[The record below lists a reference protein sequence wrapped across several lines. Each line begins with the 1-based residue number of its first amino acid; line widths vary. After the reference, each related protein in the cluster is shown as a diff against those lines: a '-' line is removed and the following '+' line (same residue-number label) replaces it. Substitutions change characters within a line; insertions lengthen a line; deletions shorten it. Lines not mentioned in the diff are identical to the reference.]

1 MELGHAG
8 RTTIVQL
15 QPRRKEAEAQRMKTL
30 RWLVTALALAA
41 CTSAAT
47 AQAGTTGA
55 DLQIS
60 GSASTG
66 SPDPGG
72 RLSYT
77 FQIRNSGSDSAAGV
91 VFTDAIPAG
100 TTYLGAGVSGLPSGC
115 SFGAGVVSC
124 DLQTVP
130 KGSQLTVILTVTAPT
145 AAGTFSDTGTVSS
158 TTADAQPSNN
168 STTITAQVKAAV
180 CPIPAG
186 QSTLTGV
193 VMAKYTDALGLF
205 ENFELQVSGVNYLV
219 RTNFYDGSA
228 PLTTVINLNCAQ
240 SPVQFVQVGNI
251 VNVSGVVAD
260 GTPVLDA
267 SVVQVLTFK
276 DKA

>member
-1 MELGHAG
+1 
-8 RTTIVQL
+8 
-15 QPRRKEAEAQRMKTL
+15 MKTPL
-30 RWLVTALALAA
+30 SLLVAVLALAA
-41 CTSAAT
+41 SASAAT
-47 AQAGTTGA
+47 ARAGTTGA

-60 GSASTG
+60 GSASSG

-77 FQIRNSGSDSAAGV
+77 FQIRNTGSAGADGV

-100 TTYLGAGVSGLPSGC
+100 TSYLGTGVSGLPFAC
-115 SFGAGVVSC
+115 SFAAGVVSC
-124 DLQTVP
+124 NLQTIP
-130 KGSQLTVILTVTAPT
+130 RGSQLTVILTVNAPT
-145 AAGTFSDTGTVSS
+145 TPGTFSDTGAVSS
-158 TTADAQPSNN
+158 TTPDVQPANN

-186 QSTLTGV
+186 QSTLSGV
-193 VMAKYTDALGLF
+193 VTAKYTDALGLF
-205 ENFELQVSGVNYLV
+205 ENFELQVNGVNYFV

-240 SPVQFVQVGNI
+240 SPVQFVQVGNF
-251 VNVSGVVAD
+251 VNVSGLVDDVLPD

-267 SVVQVLTFK
+267 SFVQVLTFK